1 MAAVRY
7 LVGIALAALSMISC
21 NNDASLQKYLVE
33 KQDDD
38 KFMKIDLATSLLQS
52 EESNFTPEEQDV
64 LNTVKK
70 INIVA
75 YPIKG
80 GNVAEY
86 DVERK
91 RIQTIL
97 ADEKYQTLM
106 KMGSNKQG
114 ATLKFTGDEEA
125 VDEFIVYASD
135 NERCFAI
142 FRLIG
147 DDMEPDSLIKLL
159 TSIDKGDVEVSQL
172 KMVGDMFSGFEK
184 NIEID

>member
-1 MAAVRY
+1 MFLETLGGDGKREGA
-7 LVGIALAALSMISC
+7 
-21 NNDASLQKYLVE
+21 K
-33 KQDDD
+33 
-38 KFMKIDLATSLLQS
+38 
-52 EESNFTPEEQDV
+52 
-64 LNTVKK
+64 
-70 INIVA
+70 
-75 YPIKG
+75 IKG
-80 GNVAEY
+80 WNG
-86 DVERK
+86 K
-91 RIQTIL
+91 I
-97 ADEKYQTLM
+97 
-106 KMGSNKQG
+106 MGSNKQG

-135 NERCFAI
+135 NERGFAI